1 MSSSLVI
8 EASGETDIISLR
20 GFRASSLMGLDLL
33 LLGISLGPVTD
44 LLICWLPSERAG
56 LSGVVTTLSLVA
68 NADLA
73 LLMVVRELLSLDLLC
88 CLVVLLPFFP
98 HSLAPALLALATHSS
113 FSVLLVKA
121 ELTDLAF
128 LVVVGFLRKMDFKGS
143 ALTLLLDVHDGD
155 RETVTSLAFSSVRS
169 DLDGGGAG
177 NQEDARAL
185 LAPADLKLRLSV

>member
-1 MSSSLVI
+1 M
-8 EASGETDIISLR
+8 
-20 GFRASSLMGLDLL
+20 
-33 LLGISLGPVTD
+33 
-44 LLICWLPSERAG
+44 
-56 LSGVVTTLSLVA
+56 
-68 NADLA
+68 
-73 LLMVVRELLSLDLLC
+73 
-88 CLVVLLPFFP
+88 
-98 HSLAPALLALATHSS
+98 
-113 FSVLLVKA
+113 LLVKA